1 MALILTAQSPSQAQA
16 QYILTQAEY
25 HALVHGFKTVMKFA
39 PSAIVVIDSVLY
51 ALSASRKLLLKADYT
66 RLLAQPVTMAVAPDK
81 VAIKEMGLICG
92 PGDVCI
98 HLNNGRYAI
107 DGEPTGT
114 DLEAIAMP
122 GPNAFKLPGIAW
134 IGTEVTGYD
143 PKLLKKFIGSK
154 SDVVQLAIYFCQLEQ
169 VGVKGRKRP
178 FTLTLGMVASL
189 SGLHPDTVLFSQE
202 AFRHFGKKQSI
213 HVGQAGS
220 QYILKVT
227 NSLDIGVDLV
237 VFEYIE
243 GIHTAGVV
251 PA

>member
-1 MALILTAQSPSQAQA
+1 MALILTAQSPSQAQT
-16 QYILTQAEY
+16 QYILTQAQY

-39 PSAIVVIDSVLY
+39 PSAIVVLDSVLY
-51 ALSASRKLLLKADYT
+51 ALSASRKLLLKADYS

-81 VAIKEMGLICG
+81 VAIKEMGLICA
-92 PGDVCI
+92 GDVCI
-98 HLNNGRYAI
+98 SMNNGRYSI

-114 DLEAIAMP
+114 DLEAITMP

-134 IGTEVTGYD
+134 IGTEVAGYD
-143 PKLLKKFIGSK
+143 PKLLKKFISQN
-154 SDVVQLAIYFCQLEQ
+154 SDDVQLAIYFGQLEQ

-178 FTLTLGMVASL
+178 FTFTQGMVASL
-189 SGLHPDTVLFSQE
+189 SGLRPDTVLFSKE